1 MKKINFDGIAK
12 RVEDVSNI
20 LGTIAKNR
28 LIIAIFLIVDG
39 ITFIL
44 NPDNTLGEM
53 ARNIIL
59 IALFATFSVFI
70 TNVVSKTKDL
80 KTIIISLIILVL
92 GIIFYIFPDI
102 IAAYIQLL
110 LALFIIYD
118 GTSNIVRALNLTW
131 VSSFAQK
138 IKEKFAKLFKRKKID
153 KKKQERNEKFKDVD
167 KNLNAGLEEQANKL
181 MVPLKGIVNK
191 TKKSS
196 VLFTIMNGISVILGI
211 ILLIFPGVSMSVW
224 GLIFLYTGFS
234 NLIVAAKSMGVM
246 RKIKERRFKEI
257 LIEKGLDDEKKKTNS
272 KSTTSEKKTNDGK
285 KKNEKKIKKNTTK
298 QKSSK

>member
-1 MKKINFDGIAK
+1 MKKINFENAARK
-12 RVEDVSNI
+12 VESVSNI
-20 LGTIAKNR
+20 IGVIAKNR

-39 ITFIL
+39 ITFIS

-70 TNVVSKTKDL
+70 TNVASKTKDI
-80 KTIIISLIILVL
+80 KTIIVSLIILIL

-118 GTSNIVRALNLTW
+118 GASNIVRVLNLTW
-131 VSSFAQK
+131 AARAAKYIRERFKK
-138 IKEKFAKLFKRKKID
+138 IFGRKKTS
-153 KKKQERNEKFKDVD
+153 KKKSDYDEKFKDVD

-181 MVPLKGIVNK
+181 MTPLKGIVNK
-191 TKKSS
+191 TQKSS
-196 VLFTIMNGISVILGI
+196 ILFAIMNGISVILGI
-211 ILLIFPGVSMSVW
+211 FLLIFPGVSMSVW
-224 GLIFLYTGFS
+224 GLIFLYTGGS
-234 NLIVAAKSMGVM
+234 NLMVAARSMNLM

-257 LIEKGLDDEKKKTNS
+257 LIEEGAGAKKKSN
-272 KSTTSEKKTNDGK
+272 SEKKNKSSSKQMNKSSG
-285 KKNEKKIKKNTTK
+285 K
-298 QKSSK
+298 QKNKK